1 MATYFKAVR
10 PDGGSFNDPSF
21 RWAVELGGVTTHP
34 LRGKGVRKHA
44 DGAAGYL
51 SVSVAAADCTG
62 FRWPC
67 RLLVVEPVGRVWTP
81 DAVRL
86 PSKRAGLCWRTVGE
100 RPAHEALGPQGVQ
113 VAALLARCGA
123 LAPVEATGR
132 DAERAT
138 GRAAVWDAERA
149 AERAAARAVAWDA
162 ERAAAREA
170 AREAA
175 VAAARAPVGATGR
188 AAVWD
193 AVRAAARGLVV
204 RDLIATAHYDTLTGP
219 WRTTIGP
226 IHPDDPDWKEA

>member
-21 RWAVELGGVTTHP
+21 RWAVEPGGVTTHP
-34 LRGKGVRKHA
+34 LRGKAIRKHT

-81 DAVRL
+81 GAVGL
-86 PSKRAGLCWRTVGE
+86 PSKRAGLRWRTVGE
-100 RPAHEALGPQGVQ
+100 RPAHEAFGPQGEWVI
-113 VAALLARCGA
+113 ALMDRCRA
-123 LAPVEATGR
+123 LTHGEATR
-132 DAERAT
+132 LAAAQ
-138 GRAAVWDAERA
+138 AAVWDAARDA
-149 AERAAARAVAWDA
+149 A
-162 ERAAAREA
+162 
-170 AREAA
+170 
-175 VAAARAPVGATGR
+175 R
-188 AAVWD
+188 AAVWA
-193 AVRAAARGLVV
+193 AVWAAARDAAWAAARDAAWGLVA
-204 RDLIATAHYDTLTGP
+204 RGLIATAHYDTLTGP